1 MEVFYNGNLL
11 KDNQFLSVS
20 ETQMEADIKLNVE
33 PNKLYTLVL
42 YDPDA
47 VSGTYIHWTKVNIT
61 NNDIKTGN
69 IIIPYKGPAPPPKT
83 GKHHYIF
90 NLYEQNGEN
99 KMCPLEQ
106 RAVNLNDLKNI
117 LGVYDPVYRIQFIS
131 ENANGG
137 KRRNRNKTRKHTKM
151 IRNIKTKIKRKLRKN
166 IKTRKY

>member
-20 ETQMEADIKLNVE
+20 ETQVEPEIKLNVN
-33 PNKLYTLVL
+33 PSKLYTLVL

-47 VSGTYIHWTKVNIT
+47 VLGTYIHWIKVNIT
-61 NNDIKTGN
+61 NNDMKTGN
-69 IIIPYKGPAPPPKT
+69 IIIPYKGPAPPPRT
-83 GKHHYIF
+83 GKHRYIF

-99 KMCPLEQ
+99 IINPLEE

-117 LGVYDPVYRIQFIS
+117 LGVYEPVYRIQFIS

-137 KRRNRNKTRKHTKM
+137 KRINRTRKHTKM
-151 IRNIKTKIKRKLRKN
+151 IRNIRTKINRKIRKN
-166 IKTRKY
+166 RKTRKY

>member
-1 MEVFYNGNLL
+1 MEVFYNGESL

-20 ETQMEADIKLNVE
+20 ETQVEPEIKLNVN

-47 VSGTYIHWTKVNIT
+47 VVGTYIHWTKANIT

-99 KMCPLEQ
+99 KMSRLEQ
-106 RAVNLNDLKNI
+106 RAIELNDFTNI
-117 LGVYDPVYRIQFIS
+117 LAVHEPVYRIQFIS
-131 ENANGG
+131 ENANGV
-137 KRRNRNKTRKHTKM
+137 KRINRTRKYRKM
-151 IRNIKTKIKRKLRKN
+151 IRNIRTKINKKIRKNRKTKRR
-166 IKTRKY
+166 Y

>member
-1 MEVFYNGNLL
+1 MEVFYNGESL

-20 ETQMEADIKLNVE
+20 ETQVEPEIKLNVN

-47 VSGTYIHWTKVNIT
+47 VVGTYIHWTKANIT

-99 KMCPLEQ
+99 KTGVLEEK
-106 RAVNLNDLKNI
+106 VFELNKLENK
-117 LGVYDPVYRIQFIS
+117 LGVKELVYKIQFIS
-131 ENANGG
+131 RNESGG
-137 KRRNRNKTRKHTKM
+137 NERGVKRTRRNKRQRRKTRKNK
-151 IRNIKTKIKRKLRKN
+151 KTKR
-166 IKTRKY
+166 TY